1 MNRTL
6 TLTLALA
13 AGLFG
18 GMLSRYLAPIPV
30 HAQAQTPAPKEI
42 RAQNFVLVNP
52 QGIEVGLM
60 GIGPQGRP
68 VIKLVDDQGRTL
80 WSAGQVHLAPQP

>member
-18 GMLSRYLAPIPV
+18 GMLSRYLAPMPV

-42 RAQNFVLVNP
+42 RAQNFVLVNA
-52 QGIEVGLM
+52 QGIEVGLL
-60 GIGPQGRP
+60 GFNPQGRP
-68 VIKLVDDQGRTL
+68 VIRLLDEQGRTF
-80 WSAGQVHLAPQP
+80 WSAGQAILLPQP